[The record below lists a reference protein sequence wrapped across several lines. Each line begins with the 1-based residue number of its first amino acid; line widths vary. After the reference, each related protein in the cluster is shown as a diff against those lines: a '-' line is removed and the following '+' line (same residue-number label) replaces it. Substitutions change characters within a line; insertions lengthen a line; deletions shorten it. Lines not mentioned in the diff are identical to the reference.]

1 MEEWYSK
8 RQLGKKMRLVAETGS
23 TGNSNYI
30 KLLLLASIANLDVSQ
45 TDGGGLSS
53 LAIFFICFALIQ
65 TAGTQTHMLI

>member
-1 MEEWYSK
+1 MRSTSG
-8 RQLGKKMRLVAETGS
+8 RLGLTTETGNS
-23 TGNSNYI
+23 GNSNYI

-65 TAGTQTHMLI
+65 TAGTQTHKKGMLI